1 MVRTVDVTC
10 EGVFTVD
17 LEVKFLRSE
26 VIYCLKD
33 FLYLVLPDISSSL
46 RLNYVYLQTHLSWAS
61 MNHGDVF
68 ILDMGR
74 QIYVWNGR
82 EAGRLEKIKG
92 LDVARRIKDEERG
105 GRAAL
110 EVVG

>member
-1 MVRTVDVTC
+1 
-10 EGVFTVD
+10 
-17 LEVKFLRSE
+17 
-26 VIYCLKD
+26 
-33 FLYLVLPDISSSL
+33 
-46 RLNYVYLQTHLSWAS
+46 

-105 GRAAL
+105 GRAAIA
-110 EVVG
+110 VVGS

>member
-1 MVRTVDVTC
+1 MFKRFF
-10 EGVFTVD
+10 VFGIARYFFFFKI
-17 LEVKFLRSE
+17 ELR
-26 VIYCLKD
+26 
-33 FLYLVLPDISSSL
+33 VLPDISSSL
-46 RLNYVYLQTHLSWAS
+46 RLNYMDLQTNLSWAS

-82 EAGRLEKIKG
+82 EAGCLEKIKG

>member
-1 MVRTVDVTC
+1 M
-10 EGVFTVD
+10 
-17 LEVKFLRSE
+17 
-26 VIYCLKD
+26 
-33 FLYLVLPDISSSL
+33 VLPDVFLHLKI
-46 RLNYVYLQTHLSWAS
+46 NYVYLQTELSWAA

>member
-1 MVRTVDVTC
+1 
-10 EGVFTVD
+10 
-17 LEVKFLRSE
+17 
-26 VIYCLKD
+26 
-33 FLYLVLPDISSSL
+33 
-46 RLNYVYLQTHLSWAS
+46 

-105 GRAAL
+105 GRASL
-110 EVVG
+110 SVVGS

>member
-1 MVRTVDVTC
+1 MFKRFF
-10 EGVFTVD
+10 VFGIARYFFFFKI
-17 LEVKFLRSE
+17 ELR
-26 VIYCLKD
+26 
-33 FLYLVLPDISSSL
+33 VLPDISSSL
-46 RLNYVYLQTHLSWAS
+46 RLNYMYLQTNLSWAS
-61 MNHGDVF
+61 INHGDVF

>member
-46 RLNYVYLQTHLSWAS
+46 
-61 MNHGDVF
+61 
-68 ILDMGR
+68 
-74 QIYVWNGR
+74 
-82 EAGRLEKIKG
+82 
-92 LDVARRIKDEERG
+92 
-105 GRAAL
+105 
-110 EVVG
+110 